1 MRRIAVAVDP
11 PYEVTVGAQA
21 LESLPT
27 LLDGYRRV
35 VVVTQPRLQELFGT
49 ALEAIASSEHGP
61 WVEMMGDGEA
71 AKSLPTIESLCRAFA
86 AGGLLRGDA
95 VVALGGGVV
104 GDTAGFA
111 AAVYHRGVDV
121 VQVPTTLL
129 AQVDS
134 AIGGKTAV
142 NLPEGK
148 NLVGAFHQPVAVVSD
163 TATLATLPDADY
175 RSGLGE
181 VAKYALM
188 PQGTALIDLLRVR
201 LDHVLER
208 DAEVLA
214 DLVAFCTEIK
224 GGVVAADPDERTGV
238 RAALNFGHTFAH
250 ALETRSAAAAGAPPL
265 AHGEA
270 VAIGLIFD
278 AHLAY
283 ALERV
288 GLDVVDRVH
297 GVVAGLGLPVAT
309 PFDVGRDEL
318 LTVMRRD
325 KKSVGGLSFVLP
337 GVDGMTVIDDPPA
350 PALDVAFRSVGVS

>member
-1 MRRIAVAVDP
+1 M
-11 PYEVTVGAQA
+11 VGARA
-21 LESLPT
+21 LEELAT
-27 LLDGYRRV
+27 LLERYRRS
-35 VVVTQPRLQELFGT
+35 VVVTQPRLHDLFGA
-49 ALEAIASSEHGP
+49 ALDNISSTEREP
-61 WVEMMGDGEA
+61 WVETMGDGEA
-71 AKSLPTIESLCRAFA
+71 AKSLSTIESLCRAFA

-148 NLVGAFHQPVAVVSD
+148 NLVGAFHQPVAVLSD
-163 TATLATLPDADY
+163 TATLATLPDAEY

-188 PQGTALIDLLRVR
+188 PQGSAVTDLLRIR

-208 DAEVLA
+208 DADVLA
-214 DLVAFCTEIK
+214 DLVALCTAIK
-224 GGVVAADPDERTGV
+224 GDIVAADPGERTGV

-250 ALETRSAAAAGAPPL
+250 ALETSSAASGQADPL

-278 AHLAY
+278 ANLAH

-297 GVVAGLGLPVAT
+297 GVVAGLGLPVT
-309 PFDVGRDEL
+309 VPSDVGRDEL
-318 LTVMRRD
+318 LALMRRD
-325 KKSVGGLSFVLP
+325 KKSVGGLTFVLP
-337 GVDGMTVIDDPPA
+337 GADGLTVVDDPPA
-350 PALDVAFRSVGVS
+350 DALDAAFRSVGLS